1 MQLSSKCTHLKEEE
15 KKNIEMDEGQG
26 WEVSEF

>member
-15 KKNIEMDEGQG
+15 KNIEMDEGQG